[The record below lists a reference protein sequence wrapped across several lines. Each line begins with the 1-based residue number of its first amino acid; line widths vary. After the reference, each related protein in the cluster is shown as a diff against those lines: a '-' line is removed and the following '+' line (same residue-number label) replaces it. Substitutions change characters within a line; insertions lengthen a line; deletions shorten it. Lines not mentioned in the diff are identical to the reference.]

1 MTSLNNWPKNF
12 SKHTHNLPLMT
23 SDQTEQKRMFCK
35 LKQRIKTDLRE
46 NDVTQKLTHEFH
58 KTEL

>member
-1 MTSLNNWPKNF
+1 
-12 SKHTHNLPLMT
+12 MT